1 MEISLLALFLQS
13 PTFQICTY
21 THTFQICTHTKFAH
35 SLSNLPH
42 LKFAHTCACITQKKK
57 TAGASHASRYTDRHT
72 ETQTHSEI
80 DTAADTD
87 ARTHGHMDTQ
97 THGHGRTVTGPQ
109 TLDQATS
116 AAEVRP
122 DLRMKAGPAGHG
134 PPLPHAA
141 DFTCASICR
150 PREGGRGQKPEREPE
165 WARAFPQR
173 QVHSSIFSLSFA
185 HTRTRTLARTH
196 AHAQTLARTHTRT
209 PEQEPSPSQ
218 CPSSW
223 PMRRQPWT

>member
-150 PREGGRGQKPEREPE
+150 PREGGAWSEARER
-165 WARAFPQR
+165 ARMGKGISSKTGTQQHVFPLFCAHT
-173 QVHSSIFSLSFA
+173 HS
-185 HTRTRTLARTH
+185 HTRTYTRTRANTRTYTH
-196 AHAQTLARTHTRT
+196 AHT
-209 PEQEPSPSQ
+209 
-218 CPSSW
+218 
-223 PMRRQPWT
+223 